1 MTIHAP
7 KSLSDIL
14 TASLANPSKLVVVD
28 FKATWCGPC
37 KAIHPFIKNLAATLT
52 HTIFM
57 EVDVEDEYHADTVN
71 QFGVTAM
78 PTFVYIKAG
87 KVVDKT
93 TGADQKKIVDTINK
107 HSGGN

>member
-28 FKATWCGPC
+28 FKAIWCGPC
-37 KAIHPFIKNLAATLT
+37 KAIHPFIKQLSETMPNV
-52 HTIFM
+52 IFM
-57 EVDVEDEYHADTVN
+57 EVDVEDEAHVDTVN
-71 QFGVTAM
+71 QLGITAM
-78 PTFVYIKAG
+78 PTFIYIKAG

-93 TGADQKKIVDTINK
+93 TGADRKKITDAINM
-107 HSGGN
+107 HSAGN